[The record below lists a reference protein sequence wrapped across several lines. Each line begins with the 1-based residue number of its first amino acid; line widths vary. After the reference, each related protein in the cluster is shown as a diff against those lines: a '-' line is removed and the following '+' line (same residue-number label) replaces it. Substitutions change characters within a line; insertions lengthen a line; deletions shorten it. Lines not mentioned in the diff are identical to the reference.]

1 MIHLNLTIQ
10 NPWDTTFKNVYCKAG
25 QLSENKSWE
34 VECYRSGIVISFS
47 FEVTF
52 RRDHGGLCIE
62 FGFLGYTIGAQIYD
76 NRHWDCEKNTWE
88 KHDND

>member
-10 NPWDTTFKNVYCKAG
+10 NPWSNTFKTVFVKAG
-25 QLSENKSWE
+25 QLTKNKSWE
-34 VECYRSGIVISFS
+34 IECYRCGVLISFS
-47 FEVTF
+47 FEMTF

-62 FGFLGYTIGAQIYD
+62 MGFLGYTIGAQIYD
-76 NRHWDCEKNTWE
+76 NRHWNSGTNTWV